1 MRLFSPIPGQQVALV
16 SGRIPSS
23 VCLYTTWRTELSLSS
38 CLWNVVHNFGLVGK
52 GVVTDVTDLPVP
64 EGRVSSV
71 KYFVSA
77 LRASA
82 SRDAESDCVVLVI
95 SSVN

>member
-1 MRLFSPIPGQQVALV
+1 MELFLAFQDLDFVVQGIL
-16 SGRIPSS
+16 
-23 VCLYTTWRTELSLSS
+23 LSLSS